1 MINKIIRA
9 VITILQVLIAASSLI
24 LQYLSDKKMGVMRY
38 LAYKNMVFPKETFT
52 PPVMFII
59 KVFLITGI
67 IICILLLA
75 IKSKRKENRKFT
87 KILINALILNIIS
100 AVFILSKF
108 FVNFAAYYFILISL
122 IAVTI
127 FQFIKVIMSIKK

>member
-1 MINKIIRA
+1 MINRIMRA
-9 VITILQVLIAASSLI
+9 VITVLQVLIAASSLI

-38 LAYKNMVFPKETFT
+38 LAYKNMVFQKETFIPSVILT
-52 PPVMFII
+52 I
-59 KVFLITGI
+59 KGFLITGI

-75 IKSKRKENRKFT
+75 IKGRRKENRKFT
-87 KILINALILNIIS
+87 KILITALILNIMA

-108 FVNFAAYYFILISL
+108 FVNLAAYYFILISL

-127 FQFIKVIMSIKK
+127 FQFIKVVMSIKK

>member
-52 PPVMFII
+52 PPVILII

-75 IKSKRKENRKFT
+75 IKSKRKENRKFI
-87 KILINALILNIIS
+87 KILINALILNIIA